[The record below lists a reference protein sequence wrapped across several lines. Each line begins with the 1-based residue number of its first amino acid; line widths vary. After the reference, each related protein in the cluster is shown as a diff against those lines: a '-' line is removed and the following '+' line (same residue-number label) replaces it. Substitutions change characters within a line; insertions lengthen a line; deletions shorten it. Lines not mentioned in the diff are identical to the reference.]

1 MRLSGTP
8 SSHLFQKSPEAIRES
23 HFTVDDVWATF
34 RSGKAQ
40 IAYRR
45 RKGEARFYDL
55 KAASAHI
62 GIRDNIAYVRQ
73 IHSNRIIIVD
83 SPGFVG
89 EGDGLITDCSEVVL
103 AIQVA
108 DCVPIF
114 LAEKRRKARG
124 LIHAGWKGTVRN
136 IAREGV
142 EMMVSAMDTDINNLH
157 CLLGSSIRSCC
168 YKIRND
174 VAEQFQS
181 SYLTECGGNRY
192 NLDLHWANLDQL
204 IEAGVNS
211 ENISF
216 DTRCTCCS
224 KNGLHS
230 FRRDAEAA
238 GRNICILRGIN
249 DSNSSV

>member
-8 SSHLFQKSPEAIRES
+8 SSHLFQKSPEVIRDS

-34 RSGKAQ
+34 RCGEAQ

-45 RKGEARFYDL
+45 RKGESQFDDM
-55 KAASAHI
+55 KAASVHM
-62 GIRDNIAYVRQ
+62 GMRDSIAYARQ
-73 IHSNRIIIVD
+73 MHSNSIIIVD

-89 EGDGLITDCSEVVL
+89 EGDGLITDRSEVVL

-114 LAEKRRKARG
+114 LAERRGKARG
-124 LIHAGWKGTVRN
+124 LIHAGWKGTVAN

-142 EMMVSAMDTDINNLH
+142 KMMVSRIGAGVDNLH
-157 CLLGSSIRSCC
+157 CLLGPSIRSCC
-168 YKIRND
+168 YKIGKD
-174 VAEQFQS
+174 VAEQFRS
-181 SYLTECGGNRY
+181 SYLTKSRGNFY
-192 NLDLHWANLDQL
+192 TLDLHRANLEQL
-204 IEAGVNS
+204 IEAGVRN

-216 DTRCTCCS
+216 DTRCTFCS

-230 FRRDAEAA
+230 FRRDAEVA
-238 GRNICILRGIN
+238 GRNICIFRGIN
-249 DSNSSV
+249 GSDSSV